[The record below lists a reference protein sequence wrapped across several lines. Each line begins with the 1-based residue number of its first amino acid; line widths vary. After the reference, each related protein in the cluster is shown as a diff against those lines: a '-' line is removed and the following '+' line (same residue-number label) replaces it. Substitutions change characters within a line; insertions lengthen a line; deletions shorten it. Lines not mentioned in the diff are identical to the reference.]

1 MSDMQ
6 VAVQQ
11 TQAAS
16 PGPVPEAVM
25 AAVER
30 EFGPLLLMRQASCD
44 GIPTCWID
52 RHHVKALLRF
62 LHEDVSPGFEMLFD
76 LTAIDERQ
84 RVNRQG
90 QPDSEFTVVYHLMSF
105 AGNCD
110 FRIKV
115 PLQDSDLH
123 TPSAVDIWPN
133 ANWYEREVWDMFGI
147 VFDGHPH
154 LVRLVLPPTWK
165 GHPLRKEHPARA
177 TEMEPYSLSDEQE
190 KIEQQALKFKPEE
203 WGMTRKSETSEYM
216 FLNLGPNHPSVH
228 GAFRIALQLDGEI
241 LVDAVPDIGY
251 HHRGAEKMGERQ
263 SWHTFIPYTDRIDYL
278 GGVMNN
284 LPYVMAVEKMAGIQV
299 PERVKVIRIMLSE
312 MFRICSHLL
321 FYGTFAQDV
330 GQLSPIF
337 YMFVERERIFNII
350 ESICGARMHPG
361 WFRIG
366 GVAQDLPDGWDKRVR
381 ELLDFMPRRLDDYD
395 RMVMDN
401 GVLKRRTQGV
411 GVYDTSQALDWGIT
425 GAGLRATGL
434 EWDYRKKRPYSGY
447 ENFDFDVP
455 IAINGDCYDRCAV
468 RVEEMRQ
475 SLRIIKQCVD
485 NMPGGHYKSDHPLT
499 TPPRKEMMLQD
510 IETLINHFLNVS
522 WGPVIPPNEVSVTIE
537 ATKGLNS
544 YYLVSDGST
553 MSYRTRIRTP
563 SFAHL
568 QMIPEISR
576 GFMVPDLIAIIASI
590 DFVMADVDR

>member
-1 MSDMQ
+1 MQ
-6 VAVQQ
+6 VVEQSS
-11 TQAAS
+11 QAGSAS
-16 PGPVPEAVM
+16 SLIPAQ
-25 AAVER
+25 
-30 EFGPLLLMRQASCD
+30 LQAKFTGRMLAEQFTCD
-44 GIPTCWID
+44 GIPTVWVD
-52 RHHVKALLRF
+52 RGDVVELLRE
-62 LHEDVSPGFEMLFD
+62 LRDSAKPRFEMLFD
-76 LTAIDERQ
+76 ITAIDERM
-84 RVNRQG
+84 RSHREF
-90 QPDSEFTVVYHLMSF
+90 QPPSEFTVVYHLMSF
-105 AGNCD
+105 SGNCD
-110 FRIKV
+110 FRVKA
-115 PLQDSDLH
+115 PLMDADLNIP
-123 TPSAVDIWPN
+123 TITGLWPA
-133 ANWYEREVWDMFGI
+133 ANWYEREAWDMFGI
-147 VFDGHPH
+147 NFEGHPN
-154 LVRLVLPPTWK
+154 LYRLILPPTWK

-177 TEMEPYSLSDEQE
+177 TEMDPYSLDDDQAGYEQE
-190 KIEQQALKFKPEE
+190 ALLFNPEQ
-203 WGMTRKSETSEYM
+203 WGMKRKSENSEFM

-251 HHRGAEKMGERQ
+251 HHRGAEKMAERQ

-284 LPYVMAVEKMAGIQV
+284 LPYVMAIEKMAGIEV
-299 PERVKVIRIMLSE
+299 PERAKVIRIMLAE

-366 GVAQDLPDGWDKRVR
+366 GVAQDLPQGWDMRVR
-381 ELLDFMPRRLDDYD
+381 ELLEFMPPRLDEYD
-395 RMVMDN
+395 SMVMNN
-401 GVLKRRTQGV
+401 GILKRRTQGI
-411 GVYDTSQALDWGIT
+411 GVYDTQQAFDWGIT

-434 EWDYRKKRPYSGY
+434 EWDYRKQRPYAGY
-447 ENFDFDVP
+447 DNFEFDVP

-475 SLRIIKQCVD
+475 SLRIVKQCLD

-499 TPPRKEMMLQD
+499 TPPRRDETLKD
-510 IETLINHFLNVS
+510 IETLINHFLSVS
-522 WGPVIPPNEVSVTIE
+522 WGPVIPPNEVTVAIE
-537 ATKGLNS
+537 ATKGINS
-544 YYLVSDGST
+544 YYLVSDGSGG
-553 MSYRTRIRTP
+553 SYRTRIRTP

-568 QMIPEISR
+568 QMIPHISN
-576 GFMVPDLIAIIASI
+576 GFMVADLIAIIASI